1 MKKVVLTSVR
11 FRKKL
16 AELSTKGYTFMEELK
31 VCDKNVYFAD
41 KDKQFFKDMGVD
53 EYLKYPIREIGLYFT
68 SESEGTM
75 CLVLL
80 EAFEGKLG
88 KMSTSIGGIVSELD
102 SGEKYYIDYGDD
114 IPEEGIEGEPV
125 DTFELRTD
133 TPIFIGELI
142 SDGLIREEDTSVEFA
157 EEFALEQVMTAEPP
171 KEMYSWKYKSFM
183 LNNDV
188 HEALFRFRDLNLD
201 ELLSDLR
208 KDGYKLISLGLIDVR
223 SLVDSITVCAFKNS
237 KGYSYVSFYYGIEE
251 EEFMVKIQSRET
263 ELNRI
268 KVNGK
273 YVPLVSVT
281 VQNADETSTL
291 IHGFDFENFKEY
303 NLAF

>member
-16 AELSTKGYTFMEELK
+16 AELSAKGYTFMEELK
-31 VCDKNVYFAD
+31 VCDKDVYFTD
-41 KDKQFFKDMGVD
+41 KDKQFFKDMNVED
-53 EYLKYPIREIGLYFT
+53 YLDYPIREIGLYFT
-68 SESEGTM
+68 NEIEGTM

-80 EAFEGKLG
+80 EAFEGKFG

-114 IPEEGIEGEPV
+114 IPEMGIENEPV
-125 DTFELRTD
+125 NTFELRTKH
-133 TPIFIGELI
+133 PIFIEELL
-142 SDGLIREEDTSVEFA
+142 SEGLIREEDTSVEFA
-157 EEFALEQVMTAEPP
+157 EEFALDQVLQAEPP
-171 KEMYSWKYKSFM
+171 KEMYSWKYKSLM

-188 HEALFRFRDLNLD
+188 HEALFRFRDLSLD
-201 ELLSDLR
+201 VLLSDL
-208 KDGYKLISLGLIDVR
+208 KKEGYKLISLGLIDVR
-223 SLVDSITVCAFKNS
+223 SLVDSVTVCAFKNNN
-237 KGYSYVSFYYGIEE
+237 GYSYVSFYYGIEE

-273 YVPLVSVT
+273 YVPLVSVNIK
-281 VQNADETSTL
+281 NADETSTL
-291 IHGFDFENFKEY
+291 IHGFDFENFREY

>member
-1 MKKVVLTSVR
+1 MKRVVLTSVR

-16 AELSTKGYTFMEELK
+16 AELSAKGYTFMEELK
-31 VCDKNVYFAD
+31 VCDKNVYFTD
-41 KDKQFFKDMGVD
+41 KDKQFFKDMGVE
-53 EYLKYPIREIGLYFT
+53 EYLDYPIREIGLYFT
-68 SESEGTM
+68 NEAEGTM

-80 EAFEGKLG
+80 EAFEGKIG
-88 KMSTSIGGIVSELD
+88 KMSTSLGGIISEVD
-102 SGEKYYIDYGDD
+102 SCEKYYIDYGDN
-114 IPEEGIEGEPV
+114 IPEVGMEDEPI
-125 DTFELRTD
+125 DTFELKTE
-133 TPIFIGELI
+133 TPIFINELI
-142 SDGLIREEDTSVEFA
+142 LQGLIKEEDTSVEFA
-157 EEFALEQVMTAEPP
+157 DEFTLDQVMQADPP

-208 KDGYKLISLGLIDVR
+208 KEDYKLISLGLIDVR
-223 SLVDSITVCAFKNS
+223 SLVDSITVCAFKND
-237 KGYSYVSFYYGIEE
+237 KGYSYISFYYGIEE

-273 YVPLVSVT
+273 YVPLVSVNI
-281 VQNADETSTL
+281 QNADETSTL
-291 IHGFDFENFKEY
+291 IHGFDFENFREY

>member
-1 MKKVVLTSVR
+1 MKRVVLTSVR

-16 AELSTKGYTFMEELK
+16 AELSAKGYTFMEELK
-31 VCDKNVYFAD
+31 VCDKDIYFTD
-41 KDKQFFKDMGVD
+41 KDKQFFKDMNVE
-53 EYLKYPIREIGLYFT
+53 EYLDYPIREIGLYFT
-68 SESEGTM
+68 NEAEGTM

-80 EAFEGKLG
+80 EAFEGKIG
-88 KMSTSIGGIVSELD
+88 KMSTSLGGIISEVD
-102 SGEKYYIDYGDD
+102 SCEKYYIDYGDN
-114 IPEEGIEGEPV
+114 IPEVGMEDEPI
-125 DTFELRTD
+125 DTFELKTE
-133 TPIFIGELI
+133 TPIFINELI
-142 SDGLIREEDTSVEFA
+142 LQGLIKEEDTSVEFA
-157 EEFALEQVMTAEPP
+157 DEFALDQVMQADPP

-208 KDGYKLISLGLIDVR
+208 KEDYKLISLGLIDVR
-223 SLVDSITVCAFKNS
+223 SLVDSITVCAFKND
-237 KGYSYVSFYYGIEE
+237 KGYSYISFYYGIEE

-263 ELNRI
+263 ELARI

-273 YVPLVSVT
+273 YVPLFNVNIQS
-281 VQNADETSTL
+281 ADETSTL